1 MAERPKAGS
10 GPWGRR
16 APAVFAKPA
25 APPVHLTATD
35 FLAAQKANRRN
46 TDWLIV
52 LLLLIGAALGYG
64 VGWALET
71 GFQQAEQ
78 FDPLR
83 ISQAGILGA
92 IILTGIGVIASLVAI
107 LAGDRV
113 MLAMTGANDVSAE
126 SEPVLHNVVEEMAIA
141 AGLPKPRVTVIE
153 TRAPNA
159 FATGMHP
166 DRAAIGVTRGLLEA
180 LNRDELQGVV
190 AHEMG
195 HIANWDIRYMTAV
208 AILVG
213 LIALVA
219 DGVRRSLFYGVR
231 PRGRR
236 RGKGGAGLLVV
247 VLIVFA
253 ILAPLAAQLVRFA
266 VSRQREYLADA
277 TAVQF
282 TRNPLG
288 LISALGKLAAAAQP
302 FGGANRATQHMFIVN
317 PFRNFGADASA
328 LAATHPPIEER
339 IARLRNL
346 GAED

>member
-10 GPWGRR
+10 GPWRRR
-16 APAVFAKPA
+16 APATAEKS
-25 APPVHLTATD
+25 PPPDHLTATD

-46 TDWLIV
+46 TDLLIV
-52 LLLLIGAALGYG
+52 LLLLIGAAFGY
-64 VGWALET
+64 VLGWALEA
-71 GFQQAEQ
+71 GFQAEQ
-78 FDPLR
+78 PTDPFR
-83 ISQAGILGA
+83 VSQAGMLGA
-92 IILTGIGVIASLVAI
+92 IILTGIGVIASLVAV

-113 MLAMTGANDVSAE
+113 MLAMTGANEVSADQ
-126 SEPVLHNVVEEMAIA
+126 EPVLHNVVEEMAIA

-153 TRAPNA
+153 TEALNA

-166 DRAAIGVTRGLLEA
+166 DRAAIGVTRGLLKT
-180 LNRDELQGVV
+180 LNREELQGVV

-213 LIALVA
+213 LIVLVA

-231 PRGRR
+231 PAGRR
-236 RGKGGAGLLVV
+236 RGKGGAGVLVV
-247 VLIVFA
+247 VLLVFA

-288 LISALGKLAAAAQP
+288 LISALGKLATAAQP
-302 FGGANRATQHMFIVN
+302 FRGANRATQHMFIVN
-317 PFRNFGADASA
+317 PFRNFSADASA
-328 LAATHPPIEER
+328 LVATHPPIEQR

-346 GAED
+346 EA